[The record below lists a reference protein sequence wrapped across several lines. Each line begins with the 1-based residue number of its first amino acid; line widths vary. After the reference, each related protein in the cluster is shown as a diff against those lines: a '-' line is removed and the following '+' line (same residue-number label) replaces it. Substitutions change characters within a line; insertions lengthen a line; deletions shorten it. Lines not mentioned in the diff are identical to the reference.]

1 MIQQPD
7 VTSRRHTP
15 SASAFRLSLTAR
27 KEADGDYIQSKS
39 HQPFMSSY
47 IDSLL
52 IELGF
57 RTRLPR
63 TTQPR
68 PKAEVSLKKQT
79 LPPSNDNGCPT
90 NLDIDKGRGVLEQSS
105 GDAGSLPEPPFFATL
120 PKEMDG
126 RIPGPEGTRPGPR
139 HGPPIDNQ
147 TIPVTNGNA
156 TSRIAQADGT
166 ILLSNPESQEQ
177 AQQDEAPGQQ
187 ARLLGT
193 RSSLIS
199 DGLGISPGV
208 RSRIDEVGHV
218 SLPEDDGM
226 GWLRKKIHN
235 IRDLELSNNDKARM
249 IHELMTES
257 YNSSRMLQPVSPSM
271 LAPMLSSPSINHPA
285 SPPSSETRQL
295 SDPTPTS
302 PRFTL
307 SIPQYETQFY
317 ETQFSGTQFY
327 ETQFSETQ
335 FYESQFSLTLYDLQP
350 TYVPKVEPESPVAE
364 VGDAADEDPDTE
376 ECDEA
381 ILGCQHY
388 HRNVKLECHSCKKWY
403 TCRFCH
409 DAVEDHP
416 LIRRDTE
423 HMLCMLCG
431 HAQPAA
437 WNCRHCDEQTA
448 LYYCDICKLWDND
461 SKKSIYHCHDCGI
474 CRIGQGLGKDFF
486 HCKVGTA
493 NHAHDRMNL
502 KLTIPRHALL
512 VCPSR
517 SKTRIDVSN
526 DQRSVIVP
534 FAETTCLRPR
544 RPWS

>member
-1 MIQQPD
+1 
-7 VTSRRHTP
+7 
-15 SASAFRLSLTAR
+15 
-27 KEADGDYIQSKS
+27 
-39 HQPFMSSY
+39 MSSY
-47 IDSLL
+47 VDSLL

-63 TTQPR
+63 TPQPR
-68 PKAEVSLKKQT
+68 PEAEVSPNEQT
-79 LPPSNDNGCPT
+79 HPPSNNNGCPT
-90 NLDIDKGRGVLEQSS
+90 NLDIGKDRGVLERSS
-105 GDAGSLPEPPFFATL
+105 GDARSLPEPPFFATL

-139 HGPPIDNQ
+139 HGTPIDNQ
-147 TIPVTNGNA
+147 NTPVTNGNA
-156 TSRIAQADGT
+156 TGPAAQADGT
-166 ILLSNPESQEQ
+166 IPLSNPESQQ
-177 AQQDEAPGQQ
+177 QTQQDEAPGQQ
-187 ARLLGT
+187 AQLFGT
-193 RSSLIS
+193 RSGLRA
-199 DGLGISPGV
+199 DGIGISPGV
-208 RSRIDEVGHV
+208 TSDIDEVGHM

-226 GWLRKKIHN
+226 GWLRKKIHI
-235 IRDLELSNNDKARM
+235 IRDLELSNNEKARM

-257 YNSSRMLQPVSPSM
+257 YNSSRILPPVSPSM
-271 LAPMLSSPSINHPA
+271 LAPMLNSPSIKHLA

-302 PRFTL
+302 PTFTL
-307 SIPQYETQFY
+307 STPQYDT
-317 ETQFSGTQFY
+317 
-327 ETQFSETQ
+327 
-335 FYESQFSLTLYDLQP
+335 QFSLTLDDLQP
-350 TYVPKVEPESPVAE
+350 TYVPKLEPESPVAE

-388 HRNVKLECHSCKKWY
+388 HRNVKLECHTCKKWY

-448 LYYCDICKLWDND
+448 QYYCDICKLWDND

-486 HCKVGTA
+486 HCKVLPTVL
-493 NHAHDRMNL
+493 M
-502 KLTIPRHALL
+502 T
-512 VCPSR
+512 
-517 SKTRIDVSN
+517 
-526 DQRSVIVP
+526 
-534 FAETTCLRPR
+534 E
-544 RPWS
+544 